1 MPGLALAV
9 IVWRMTTR
17 QSRNQEYMPL
27 PRNPCERSQDT
38 DGSMPITAVIADDH
52 AFIVA
57 GISAALAETF
67 GFDIVGTARDGIEAI
82 VLIKKHR
89 PDCAILDL
97 SMPGANGLEVFVEA
111 RRWSPQTRVAIV
123 TGNPSAAM
131 FAQLVGAGVDGIFLK
146 SAPAEEICAGLGAVA
161 RGVRVIPPEIGAV
174 GHPGRGKAEL
184 TAREIEVLH
193 GIARGM
199 SNAQV
204 AELLGVSPKTVDSHR
219 TTLMRKMDV
228 HSTAT
233 LLVRAI
239 RDGLIDV

>member
-1 MPGLALAV
+1 MEDEDQTG
-9 IVWRMTTR
+9 
-17 QSRNQEYMPL
+17 RNQEL
-27 PRNPCERSQDT
+27 RLLRNPCERSQKT
-38 DGSMPITAVIADDH
+38 VGSMPITAVVADDH
-52 AFIVA
+52 AFVVA
-57 GISAALAETF
+57 GISATLAETV

-89 PDCAILDL
+89 PDIAILDL

-146 SAPAEEICAGLGAVA
+146 SAPAEEICAGLSAVA
-161 RGVRVIPPEIGAV
+161 RGIRVIPPEICAG
-174 GHPGRGKAEL
+174 GHPAHGKAEL

-199 SNAQV
+199 SNVQV
-204 AELLGVSPKTVDSHR
+204 AESLGVSPKTVDSHR